1 MITEDEDKDN
11 QKCLDIIMWCCLL
24 PPTMAGLGSGSV
36 PHLLMTHTAQRPVL
50 ASRHGGTPSAA
61 LVVGLVV
68 TKYLPQQLLPQMK
81 SEFLQYLQR

>member
-1 MITEDEDKDN
+1 MITEDEDEDN
-11 QKCLDIIMWCCLL
+11 QKCHDIIMLCCHPQGQGWGLVH
-24 PPTMAGLGSGSV
+24 PTPADDS
-36 PHLLMTHTAQRPVL
+36 HRPVL

-68 TKYLPQQLLPQMK
+68 TKYLPLQLLPQMK